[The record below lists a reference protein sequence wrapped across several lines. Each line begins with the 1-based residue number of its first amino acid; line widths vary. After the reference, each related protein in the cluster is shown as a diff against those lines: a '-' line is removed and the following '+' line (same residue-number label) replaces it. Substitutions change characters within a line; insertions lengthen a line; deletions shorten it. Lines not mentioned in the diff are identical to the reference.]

1 MIKRILIGLI
11 LGFIGGLIPNN
22 RSNIN
27 RLVMGII
34 FAILGTK
41 VLIGDFDIG
50 YQWTINDIYF
60 VIYTSLLGLLG
71 SFLSLKLFK
80 SLYSISL

>member
-27 RLVMGII
+27 RLLMGII

-60 VIYTSLLGLLG
+60 VIYTSLLGILG
-71 SFLSLKLFK
+71 SFLSMKLFK